1 MSCSPL
7 RMLTRPRLRPEIV
20 PAIVEKSLGNSRAG
34 TKKKGMELCAMFV
47 EVGNTGEGVVVSHS
61 GRAVG

>member
-1 MSCSPL
+1 MSCNGLS
-7 RMLTRPRLRPEIV
+7 RLTRPRLRPEIV
-20 PAIVEKSLGNSRAG
+20 PAIVEKALGNSRAG

-47 EVGNTGEGVVVSHS
+47 EVENTGEGVVVSSS